1 MLVWLRQPSRFSRVA
16 ALSDRLRTHLFAL
29 PGVSVVPALI
39 ACASRDQPV
48 DQSTAGRFASSARS
62 AAEPLLRRQ
71 AATNATCSLKSSI
84 F

>member
-39 ACASRDQPV
+39 ACAVLPPALDCLRLARPACRSV
-48 DQSTAGRFASSARS
+48 D
-62 AAEPLLRRQ
+62 RRQ
-71 AATNATCSLKSSI
+71 IREQRT
-84 F
+84 